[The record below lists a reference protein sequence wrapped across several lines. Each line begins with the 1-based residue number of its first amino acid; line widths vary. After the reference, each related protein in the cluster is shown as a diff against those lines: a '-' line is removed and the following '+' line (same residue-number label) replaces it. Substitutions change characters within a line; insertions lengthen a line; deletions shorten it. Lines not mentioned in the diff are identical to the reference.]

1 MLIKILDAD
10 PVFVE
15 QLKASTGATT
25 ASKAYLYAAEN
36 HQLLRAQVGDLLS
49 EVASLKRQLQVK
61 ARVIEQARS
70 AAAALLDKT
79 SQGDMIDA

>member
-10 PVFVE
+10 PDFVE
-15 QLKASTGATT
+15 ELKTATGATT
-25 ASKAYLYAAEN
+25 ASKAYARAAASYAFLQHTIDA
-36 HQLLRAQVGDLLS
+36 LRKDN
-49 EVASLKRQLQVK
+49 ERYERQLQVK
-61 ARVIEQARS
+61 SQVIEQARS